1 MAQQAAPVLLVVLA
15 RLVASTWHEGE
26 CGLCGH
32 GILGMAAPAVLLL
45 LLGRDGGAWV
55 QRCRESIS
63 A

>member
-1 MAQQAAPVLLVVLA
+1 MLLVVLA

-26 CGLCGH
+26 CGH